1 MSTTRTKGTLTMQDN
16 RNMRDD
22 TLTERICDT
31 IISAFLL
38 GTGFAA
44 ILASM
49 SLVAWL
55 VRGS

>member
-1 MSTTRTKGTLTMQDN
+1 MQETTMSSDN

-31 IISAFLL
+31 VISAFLL
-38 GTGFAA
+38 GTGFALT
-44 ILASM
+44 LAGM
-49 SLVAWL
+49 TVVAWL